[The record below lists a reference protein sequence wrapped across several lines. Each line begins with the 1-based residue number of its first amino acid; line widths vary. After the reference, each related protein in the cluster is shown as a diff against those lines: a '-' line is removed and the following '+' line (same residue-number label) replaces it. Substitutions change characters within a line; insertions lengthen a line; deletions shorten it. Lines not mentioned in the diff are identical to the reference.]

1 MKTFIA
7 AEIFGLDPQQVFVG
21 ACDIVALYHFPGVAD
36 MLFKAQLGLFT
47 VTAEAYGDVSNK
59 TYVQLAL
66 VQYGPVA
73 LDKLFSLQ
81 FLYPPQGGRGR

>member
-1 MKTFIA
+1 MKTFIT

-21 ACDIVALYHFPGVAD
+21 ACDIVALDHFPGVAD

-47 VTAEAYGDVSNK
+47 VTVEAYGDVSNK

-73 LDKLFSLQ
+73 LDKFFSLQ